1 MFSFVDDS
9 KVMARDLAR
18 FIRWLR
24 SISSDLHGGN
34 KNHPNEET
42 DESAMELYAEPF
54 EVEWKGMF
62 FEDSIDEDDEI

>member
-1 MFSFVDDS
+1 
-9 KVMARDLAR
+9 MARDLAR
-18 FIRWLR
+18 FIRWLCP
-24 SISSDLHGGN
+24 ISSDLHDGN

-42 DESAMELYAEPF
+42 DEGAMELYAEAY